1 MHNHRLNICSNRI
14 LLLDIISV
22 DCYTDNI
29 KVLQNLYFIRVK
41 KGITMEAILSF
52 FLAFI
57 DKFLG
62 QAPLLLGTVVF
73 IGYLLLKR
81 KWYEALSGF
90 IKTYV
95 GFKILQVGTGGL
107 VGTFKPIIE
116 SLSEKY
122 GFKALVIDPYYGQS
136 SATEFLTSV
145 NSLAFV
151 GYVMMIAFA
160 FNILLVA
167 FRKYTKIRTL
177 FITGHIMYQQ
187 SAVLLWA
194 LYWVIEG
201 TGGKAASAPLIIVT
215 GLLMGTYWSVAS
227 NLIIEA
233 TQEVTDG
240 AGFTVGHQQMFGAWV
255 AYKLG
260 GFLGNKKH
268 DVNHVETPGFLSIF
282 NDNVVA
288 NALIMT
294 AFVGGIMAFMG
305 PDAFEY
311 NTSKYFF
318 ATYVWETTAYF
329 AVYITIILTGVRMF
343 VAELTASF
351 QGISDKLL
359 NGAVPAV
366 DCAVTFGFSPQAPTY
381 GFIFGFF
388 GQLIAMFALVL
399 MQSPVLIIAGFICLF
414 FDNGTLAVFANKAG
428 GRRAAAII
436 PFISGIIQVFGSALV
451 LNFLVGPE
459 QVIGWM
465 GMFDWA
471 TLWAGTTILSKYLGI
486 VVPIVLIPAMLI
498 IPQLQYKRHKETYF
512 TTMRDQ

>member
-1 MHNHRLNICSNRI
+1 MEWLVNGFLG
-14 LLLDIISV
+14 
-22 DCYTDNI
+22 
-29 KVLQNLYFIRVK
+29 FIN
-41 KGITMEAILSF
+41 
-52 FLAFI
+52 
-57 DKFLG
+57 KFLG

-73 IGYLLLKR
+73 IGYLLLKK
-81 KWYEALSGF
+81 KWYKALAGF

-107 VGTFKPIIE
+107 VGTFRPIIDA
-116 SLSEKY
+116 LSAKY
-122 GFKALVIDPYYGQS
+122 GFEALVIDPYFGQT

-167 FRKYTKIRTL
+167 LRKYTKIRTL

-201 TGGKAASAPLIIVT
+201 TGGQAVSPLLLVVT
-215 GLLMGTYWSVAS
+215 GLLMGTYWSVMS
-227 NLIIEA
+227 NLIIEP
-233 TQEVTDG
+233 TQEVTNG
-240 AGFTVGHQQMFGAWV
+240 AGFTIGHQQMFGAWV
-255 AYKLG
+255 AYKIAG
-260 GFLGNKKH
+260 KIGNKDH
-268 DVNHVETPGFLSIF
+268 DVNEVKSPGFLSIL

-294 AFVGGIMAFMG
+294 VFVGAIMIILGKETFS
-305 PDAFEY
+305 Y
-311 NTSKYFF
+311 NTDKYFF
-318 ATYVWETTAYF
+318 ATYVWETCAYF
-329 AVYITIILTGVRMF
+329 AVYITILLTGVRMF
-343 VAELTASF
+343 VAELTESF
-351 QGISDKLL
+351 KGISDKILK
-359 NGAVPAV
+359 GSVPAV

-388 GQLIAMFALVL
+388 GQIIAIFTLL
-399 MQSPVLIIAGFICLF
+399 LLKSPVLIIAGFICLF

-436 PFISGIIQVFGSALV
+436 PFVAGLIQVFGSAWV
-451 LNFLVGPE
+451 LTYLIGPS

-471 TLWAGTTILSKYLGI
+471 TLWAGTTVLTSYLGI
-486 VVPIVLIPAMLI
+486 IVPILLIPLMLV
-498 IPQLQYKRHKETYF
+498 IPQLQYRKRKDTYF
-512 TTMRDQ
+512 TTMRDEQK

>member
-1 MHNHRLNICSNRI
+1 MEWLVNGFLG
-14 LLLDIISV
+14 
-22 DCYTDNI
+22 
-29 KVLQNLYFIRVK
+29 FIN
-41 KGITMEAILSF
+41 
-52 FLAFI
+52 
-57 DKFLG
+57 KFLG

-73 IGYLLLKR
+73 IGYLLLKK
-81 KWYEALSGF
+81 KWYKALAGF

-107 VGTFKPIIE
+107 VGTFRPIIDA
-116 SLSEKY
+116 LSAKY
-122 GFKALVIDPYYGQS
+122 GFEALVIDPYFGQT

-201 TGGKAASAPLIIVT
+201 TGGQAVSPLLLVVT
-215 GLLMGTYWSVAS
+215 GLLMGTYWSVMS
-227 NLIIEA
+227 NLIIEP
-233 TQEVTDG
+233 TQEVTNG
-240 AGFTVGHQQMFGAWV
+240 AGFTIGHQQMFGAWV
-255 AYKLG
+255 AYKIAG
-260 GFLGNKKH
+260 KIGNKDH
-268 DVNHVETPGFLSIF
+268 DVNEVKSPGFLSIL

-294 AFVGGIMAFMG
+294 VFVGAIMIILGKETFS
-305 PDAFEY
+305 Y
-311 NTSKYFF
+311 NTDKYFF
-318 ATYVWETTAYF
+318 ATYVWETCAYF
-329 AVYITIILTGVRMF
+329 AVYITILLTGVRMF
-343 VAELTASF
+343 VAELTESF
-351 QGISDKLL
+351 KGISDKILK
-359 NGAVPAV
+359 GSVPAV

-388 GQLIAMFALVL
+388 GQIIAIFTLL
-399 MQSPVLIIAGFICLF
+399 LLKSPVLIIAGFICLF

-436 PFISGIIQVFGSALV
+436 PFVAGLIQVFGSAWV
-451 LNFLVGPE
+451 LTYLIGPS

-471 TLWAGTTILSKYLGI
+471 TLWAGTTVLTSYLGI
-486 VVPIVLIPAMLI
+486 IVPILLIPLMLI
-498 IPQLQYKRHKETYF
+498 IPQLQYRKRKDTYF
-512 TTMRDQ
+512 TTMRDEQK

>member
-1 MHNHRLNICSNRI
+1 M
-14 LLLDIISV
+14 
-22 DCYTDNI
+22 
-29 KVLQNLYFIRVK
+29 LQI
-41 KGITMEAILSF
+41 
-52 FLAFI
+52 FLGFI

-73 IGYLLLKR
+73 IGYMLLGK
-81 KWYEALSGF
+81 KWYDSLAGF
-90 IKTYV
+90 IKTFV

-107 VGTFKPIIE
+107 VATFRPIIE
-116 SLSEKY
+116 SLTARY
-122 GFKALVIDPYYGQS
+122 GIQALVIDPYFGQTS
-136 SATEFLTSV
+136 GTEFLDSV
-145 NSLAFV
+145 DSLAFV

-160 FNILLVA
+160 FNIFLVA
-167 FRKYTKIRTL
+167 FRKITKIRAL

-194 LYWVIEG
+194 LYYVIEG
-201 TGGKAASAPLIIVT
+201 AGMESVSWGLIVVV
-215 GLLMGTYWSVAS
+215 GLLLGTYWSVMS

-240 AGFTVGHQQMFGAWV
+240 AGFTVGHQQMFGAWI

-260 GFLGNKKH
+260 GKLGNKEH
-268 DVNHVETPGFLSIF
+268 DLNHIETPGFLSIL

-294 AFVGGIMAFMG
+294 LFVGSIMFILG
-305 PDAFEY
+305 KDTFTYNPD
-311 NTSKYFF
+311 NYFF
-318 ATYVWETTAYF
+318 VTYVWETCAYF
-329 AVYITIILTGVRMF
+329 AVYITILLTGVRMF

-359 NGAVPAV
+359 QGSVPAV
-366 DCAVTFGFSPQAPTY
+366 DCAVTFGFSPQAPSY

-388 GQLIAMFALVL
+388 GQIIAIFTLVALG
-399 MQSPVLIIAGFICLF
+399 SNILIIAGFICLF

-436 PFISGIIQVFGSALV
+436 PFIAGLIQVFGSALV
-451 LNFLVGPE
+451 LNFLVGPPE
-459 QVIGWM
+459 VIGWM

-471 TLWAGTTILSKYLGI
+471 TLFAGITISANYLGI
-486 VVPIVLIPAMLI
+486 IVPIVMIPLLLI
-498 IPQLQYKRHKETYF
+498 IPQLQYRRHKETYF
-512 TTMRDQ
+512 TTMRDN